1 MCEALPPTLE
11 KNNMDLGGYMS
22 IYGYT
27 LLFVCSVSSI
37 KTHAYAE
44 TWRTIRVLLNFVSWY

>member
-11 KNNMDLGGYMS
+11 KNNMNLGGYMS
-22 IYGYT
+22 IYGYIF
-27 LLFVCSVSSI
+27 LFVFLASI